1 MSDET
6 FVNMNSNSDNVLSIS
21 GLTKIYRDFW
31 QRPKVRAVSQLDM
44 SLQRG
49 EVLGLLGPNGSGKST
64 AIKMILGLLQPTAG
78 RISILGTTP
87 DDPAVRARIGYL
99 PELSHLYRYLTPHE
113 TLELYGG
120 LFSLP
125 RQIWLARSAELL
137 EMVGLTEAAHRPVG
151 EFSKGMA
158 RRVGLA
164 QALINNPDIVILDEP
179 TSGLD
184 PLGRHDVKEIV
195 RTLAAAGKSVLLSS
209 HLLGEVEDV
218 CDRVVILYR
227 GQLQAEGRLDQLLA
241 RREQVRLTLPE
252 ISTAELDTVCAAIA
266 AKTGT
271 PPTVDHPVM
280 TLEEYFLEIVARA
293 GAAESQKRPPAP
305 TMAAFL
311 KNHATAEDTTA

>member
-1 MSDET
+1 
-6 FVNMNSNSDNVLSIS
+6 MNSNSDNVLSTR
-21 GLTKIYRDFW
+21 GLTKVYRDFW

-44 SLQRG
+44 TLKRG

-78 RISILGTTP
+78 SIDIFGTTP

-120 LFSLP
+120 LFNLP
-125 RQIWLARSAELL
+125 RSVRLQRSAELL
-137 EMVGLTEAAHRPVG
+137 EMVGLAEATHRPVG

-164 QALINNPDIVILDEP
+164 QALLNNPDIVILDEP

-184 PLGRHDVKEIV
+184 PIGRHDVKEIV
-195 RTLAAAGKSVLLSS
+195 RTLAQAGKSVLLSS

-241 RREQVRLTLPE
+241 NREQVRLTLPE
-252 ISTAELDTVCAAIA
+252 ISAAELEAVCAGIA
-266 AKTGT
+266 EKTGKR
-271 PPTVDHPVM
+271 PGVDHPVM
-280 TLEEYFLEIVARA
+280 TLEEYFLEIVTRA
-293 GAAESQKRPPAP
+293 GASEAQKRPAAP

-311 KNHATAEDTTA
+311 KNDQNDQPDKGVQA